1 MKNLTKIGI
10 LAFIFSI
17 IIVYMSSLSFQ
28 GAVTG
33 SALQQALLPAQNTT
47 TVLIVLPNSTA
58 LGMAY
63 YTNGNFV
70 NFALANASGLA
81 AALLA
86 INSSSHWQAASAETA
101 NILEMSYNSM
111 YGIFPYQMQNGTPLV
126 HYSSQSPI
134 LAAGD
139 YYAVFHNPGN
149 SSLTVYYSTVL
160 KPQSQINSMLISN
173 AAYGAIAMLLF
184 FGGLAII
191 FYSIFIKKSDA
202 QPDIQSA
209 SLSEKSKRPRRLA
222 PKRRSRRRG
231 G

>member
-63 YTNGNFV
+63 YTNGNVV
-70 NFALANASGLA
+70 NFALANASGLD

-86 INSSSHWQAASAETA
+86 INSSSNWQASSADTA

-160 KPQSQINSMLISN
+160 KPQAQINSMLMSN

-191 FYSIFIKKSDA
+191 FYSIFIKKSDV

-209 SLSEKSKRPRRLA
+209 SLAEKSKRPRRLA